1 MWPLAMHPNN
11 KNELVACDLAHDPT
25 ELAGL
30 NAADLRLRLF
40 TKTEN
45 LPSGVTRL
53 PFKSIHLSRS
63 PMVMGHL
70 RLVSDAK
77 ALRWGIGVAAQLENA
92 AKARDLPD
100 MSAIWPEVFAR
111 AVGPAPDVDEDLY
124 GGFVSDKDHRRLLEF
139 RTLNVAQSKSMG
151 DARSTFD
158 DPRLDMMV
166 FRYRAQF
173 PRNIDCTGSLD
184 LAGSPAGLLV
194 CGRRRATHRGR
205 GDSGV
210 GTTACPGADRRLGS
224 TGSTRRLFESAALGC
239 DKLVSSNSK

>member
-1 MWPLAMHPNN
+1 M
-11 KNELVACDLAHDPT
+11 AHDPT

-30 NAADLRLRLF
+30 NAAELRLRLF

-45 LPSGVTRL
+45 LPSDVTRL
-53 PFKSIHLSRS
+53 PFKSIHLNRS

-111 AVGPAPDVDEDLY
+111 PVGPAPDVDEDLY

-139 RTLNVAQSKSMG
+139 RTLNVAQSNSMG

-166 FRYRAQF
+166 FRYRARNF
-173 PRNIDCTGSLD
+173 PGTLTAQEALTWQAHLQACWS
-184 LAGSPAGLLV
+184 AGEGGRRTVVGVIAELEQLRAQVPTAGLAVLDQLEDYLKALPLV
-194 CGRRRATHRGR
+194 AM
-205 GDSGV
+205 
-210 GTTACPGADRRLGS
+210 
-224 TGSTRRLFESAALGC
+224 
-239 DKLVSSNSK
+239 SS